1 VCPPAWGLVLLLA
14 ARVATAAPERA
25 ELNQVTSVQVSA
37 GRVVITGTKRPNF
50 TSFTLTNPPR
60 LVLDI
65 SEAVFK
71 GVPAN
76 QPGAGD
82 ITGVRTASYGSS
94 ASAIA
99 RVLVGFSREADTDIQ
114 VTPKNELVVNVLGR
128 GEELLVARKDPEV
141 QDAHKAAID
150 ELVRQQREAA
160 EAQARAEEERRQQ
173 ELAAREAKAR
183 VDEERAALEREKADQ
198 ARKTEELRA
207 QAEAARADSE
217 SARTQQA
224 EEAKVAAEAERQR
237 KAAEARA
244 AAEERARKAE
254 EAQAAAE
261 AERQR
266 KAEEARAAAEE
277 RARKAE
283 EARAAAEERA
293 RKAEEAKAAAE
304 AERQRKAAEAR
315 AAAEERARKAEEAQ
329 AAAEVARQRKAGEAR
344 AAAEARARKV
354 QEEKAAAD
362 AERQRKAEEARA
374 AAQER
379 GRKAEEAKAAA
390 DAERQRKADER
401 EQRREEARAAADAA
415 RAAKSVDPVAGGG
428 RRVLEFIGFSQQTST
443 SRVYVRT
450 NGPVRHAVGES
461 GLGKVVLTLED
472 TSIAMAN
479 NVRTLDT
486 SFFESAVTKV
496 QAVQGAGR
504 TVRVEI
510 TLRRPVP
517 YAASQEGNELR
528 VEFERPNR
536 P

>member
-1 VCPPAWGLVLLLA
+1 MCPPAWVLWLLLA
-14 ARVATAAPERA
+14 GRVATAAPERP

-37 GRVVITGTKRPNF
+37 GKVVITGTKRPNF

-71 GVPAN
+71 GVPAS
-76 QPGAGD
+76 QAGAGD

-99 RVLVGFSREADTDIQ
+99 RVLVGFTREADTDIQ
-114 VTPKNELVVNVLGR
+114 VTPENELVVKVLGR

-150 ELVRQQREAA
+150 DLVRQQREAA

-173 ELAAREAKAR
+173 ELAAREAQAR
-183 VDEERAALEREKADQ
+183 ADEERAALEREKAAQ
-198 ARKTEELRA
+198 AKQTEELRA
-207 QAEAARADSE
+207 QAEAARVASE
-217 SARTQQA
+217 SARKQQEEEARAAAETERQRKA
-224 EEAKVAAEAERQR
+224 EEAKAAAEAERQR
-237 KAAEARA
+237 KAEESRA
-244 AAEERARKAE
+244 AAEERARQAE
-254 EAQAAAE
+254 EAKAAAE

-283 EARAAAEERA
+283 EAKAAAEEERQRKAEEARAAAEERA

-304 AERQRKAAEAR
+304 AERARKEEEAR
-315 AAAEERARKAEEAQ
+315 AAAEERARKVEEAK
-329 AAAEVARQRKAGEAR
+329 AAAE
-344 AAAEARARKV
+344 
-354 QEEKAAAD
+354 

-374 AAQER
+374 AAEER
-379 GRKAEEAKAAA
+379 TRKA
-390 DAERQRKADER
+390 
-401 EQRREEARAAADAA
+401 EARAADEAE
-415 RAAKSVDPVAGGG
+415 RAAKISEPVPSGG
-428 RRVLEFIGFSQQTST
+428 RRVLEFIGFSQQTAT

-450 NGPVRHAVGES
+450 NGPVRHAVGEA

-472 TSIAMAN
+472 TSIGMAN
-479 NVRTLDT
+479 NLRTLDT
-486 SFFESAVTKV
+486 SFFESAVTRV

-517 YAASQEGNELR
+517 YSASQEGNELR